1 MKAIVQELLGERPV
15 RVCVVEMGGG
25 VPPDVG
31 LGSTIIRLGVLQVR
45 GMIPAAAQVA
55 YLLEEA
61 VGAARGVET
70 MEELGGGMFMAA
82 SPTA

>member
-1 MKAIVQELLGERPV
+1 MKAIVQELRAERPA
-15 RVCVVEMGGG
+15 RVCLVEVGGG

-45 GMIPAAAQVA
+45 GMIPAAARVA

-61 VGAARGVET
+61 VGAARGMET
-70 MEELGGGMFMAA
+70 MEELGGGIFMVA